1 MLHVEGEMMGQML
14 QHEARDSGFYGWSI
28 MATHAKLYGA
38 VGRIKELFPVTI
50 TMEGFY
56 TTTAIIVMV
65 PLGKWTLLHLTA
77 RMARQVPLCWGEDDD
92 PCVRDVMIG
101 PTKLH
106 TGASVW
112 N

>member
-1 MLHVEGEMMGQML
+1 MGQML
-14 QHEARDSGFYGWSI
+14 EHEARDNGFYGWNI
-28 MATHAKLYGA
+28 MTTHGA

-77 RMARQVPLCWGEDDD
+77 KMARQVPLCRGEDGD

-101 PTKLH
+101 PTKLY
-106 TGASVW
+106 TGASVG